1 MRLSVVA
8 RIRNYKT
15 GFTVVVSMKYWALWL
30 LFAVAVFLSVVLLV
44 PDLRRA
50 MVPSGAVALTCAV
63 IVAWIFVLTGA
74 IEPIVKCVS
83 SRKRRE

>member
-1 MRLSVVA
+1 
-8 RIRNYKT
+8 
-15 GFTVVVSMKYWALWL
+15 MKYWALWL

-63 IVAWIFVLTGA
+63 IVAWIFVLTRA
-74 IEPIVKCVS
+74 IEPIVKWLS